1 MRTLDIVQAQREE
14 QQGRRYN
21 NIHEVIQSASKR
33 YLKIRSDL
41 EVLESEKAAEIAKD
55 NRWVYYRGE
64 PLGELVST
72 SSEDEC
78 YKSAIDM
85 ARYKNKDFNNFLNSL
100 LMQSNIRQI
109 YSLIEEKL
117 KSL

>member
-1 MRTLDIVQAQREE
+1 MVNYFQKTYIKL
-14 QQGRRYN
+14 
-21 NIHEVIQSASKR
+21 NINKMKKKLSKED
-33 YLKIRSDL
+33 KQ
-41 EVLESEKAAEIAKD
+41 KAAEIAKD

-100 LMQSNIRQI
+100 LMQSNIGRI

>member
-1 MRTLDIVQAQREE
+1 MKKKL
-14 QQGRRYN
+14 
-21 NIHEVIQSASKR
+21 SKED
-33 YLKIRSDL
+33 KQ
-41 EVLESEKAAEIAKD
+41 KAEEIAED
-55 NRWVYYRGE
+55 NRWVYYKGE
-64 PLGELVST
+64 PLGGLSST
-72 SSEDEC
+72 SSKKEC

-85 ARYKNKDFNNFLNSL
+85 AIHKNKDFNNFLNSL

>member
-1 MRTLDIVQAQREE
+1 MKKKL
-14 QQGRRYN
+14 
-21 NIHEVIQSASKR
+21 SKED
-33 YLKIRSDL
+33 KQ
-41 EVLESEKAAEIAKD
+41 KAAEIAKD

-100 LMQSNIRQI
+100 LMQSNIGQI
-109 YSLIEEKL
+109 YTLIEEKL
-117 KSL
+117 KEL